1 MTKGSWKE
9 VSPTHSWLFGVMV
22 MIPDYESVGCELK
35 YRDFWKRHSL
45 ISLILNS
52 KYEKPNCQGFQFQCY
67 LHFSCRI
74 FHETGV
80 DLRIILSMFCDSTV
94 LHGLFPWRCPCL
106 VLQFLLSVDYRVCY
120 QWIPVGN
127 QCRIQ
132 DDQNMENQSPRN
144 QCAEFHTETQKQC
157 AEFLTETVCRIPHRN
172 NVQNSTQ
179 KQCAEFHTETM
190 CRILHRNIVQNSTQK
205 QCAEFHTETMC
216 RISYRNSVQ
225 NSTQKQTL
233 CRIPHRNKHCA
244 EFHTETKNVYK
255 FMET

>member
-1 MTKGSWKE
+1 MRNPTVKGSNFN
-9 VSPTHSWLFGVMV
+9 V
-22 MIPDYESVGCELK
+22 IY
-35 YRDFWKRHSL
+35 
-45 ISLILNS
+45 I
-52 KYEKPNCQGFQFQCY
+52 
-67 LHFSCRI
+67 FSCRI
-74 FHETGV
+74 FHETRV

-106 VLQFLLSVDYRVCY
+106 VLQFLLSADYRVCY

-190 CRILHRNIVQNSTQK
+190 CRIPHRNIVQNSTQK
-205 QCAEFHTETMC
+205 QCAEFHTETN
-216 RISYRNSVQ
+216 IVQ

-233 CRIPHRNKHCA
+233 CRIPHRNKKCVQIHGNIKTLPNTTQNRKLCA
-244 EFHTETKNVYK
+244 QFHTETQKKCRIKHRYTK
-255 FMET
+255 